1 MAYDSDWSAARQQ
14 TAVKGVARLFV
25 DRTHRS
31 DTFGEAPPRPAGL
44 ELLLVRHGETTWNAS
59 RRYQGQSESDLSP
72 EGRDEAAAAGR
83 RLAAIP
89 FDRAFAS
96 DLRRTVHTAEIILA
110 GRPDVPL
117 RPTPLLRELH
127 FGRFEGLTLDQIR
140 STYPD
145 AYQAWA
151 DDLVDQAPPG
161 GETLRQQV
169 DRARRFLEESFAPDT
184 AGRYLVVAHGG
195 SIRAV
200 LFSTLGIDLGLYWR
214 VAIAN
219 ASLTR
224 IERRDGRWRLRVLND
239 VCHLRDLN
247 RYHGG
252 VGASYG
258 IRLPR

>member
-1 MAYDSDWSAARQQ
+1 MSVQ
-14 TAVKGVARLFV
+14 
-25 DRTHRS
+25 RTHRP
-31 DTFGEAPPRPAGL
+31 DTSGAESPRPGETI
-44 ELLLVRHGETTWNAS
+44 ELVLVRHGETTWNAS

-72 EGRDEAAAAGR
+72 AGREEAAAVGR
-83 RLAAIP
+83 RLTGLR
-89 FDRAFAS
+89 FDRAFSS
-96 DLRRTVHTAEIILA
+96 DLRRTVHTAEIILE

-117 RPTPLLRELH
+117 QPTPLLRELH
-127 FGRFEGLTLDQIR
+127 FGHFEGLTLDQIR

-145 AYQAWA
+145 AYQIWA

-169 DRARRFLEESFAPDT
+169 DRARRFLDESFPGAA
-184 AGRYLVVAHGG
+184 AGRSLVVAHGG

-200 LFSTLGIDLGLYWR
+200 LFTTLGIDLALYWR

-219 ASLTR
+219 ASLTA

-247 RYHGG
+247 RYQGG